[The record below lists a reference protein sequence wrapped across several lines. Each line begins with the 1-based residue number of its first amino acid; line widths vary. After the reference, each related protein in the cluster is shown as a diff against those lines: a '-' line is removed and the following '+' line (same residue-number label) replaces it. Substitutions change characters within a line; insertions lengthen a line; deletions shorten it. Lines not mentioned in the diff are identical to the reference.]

1 MYSQFSGILLAGG
14 RSRRMGGG
22 AKALLSIGGRSII
35 ERVSDVLREIFAHNI
50 VVTNSPK
57 DFEFLGFPMFGDLIP
72 GRGSLGGLYTGLK
85 LCERD
90 YGFLVA
96 CDMPFLNREA
106 ILYMAERAQD
116 HDVVIPR
123 VSGLLEPLHAI
134 YSRRCLPYI
143 EELLAEEDLK
153 IIHLFQNVNVLEIS
167 EEELKVFDPHLLFI
181 MNVNTPDD
189 LRKARE
195 LVRDGREE

>member
-1 MYSQFSGILLAGG
+1 
-14 RSRRMGGG
+14 MGGG
-22 AKALLSIGGRSII
+22 NKALLQIGGRSIV
-35 ERVSDVLREIFAHNI
+35 ERVSDILREVFSHNI
-50 VVTNSPK
+50 VVTNSPE

-96 CDMPFLNREA
+96 CDMPFLNGEA
-106 ILYMAERAQD
+106 ISYMAEQAED
-116 HDVVIPR
+116 YDVIIPK
-123 VSGLLEPLHAI
+123 VSGLWEPLHAI
-134 YSRRCLPYI
+134 YSRRCLPYM

-153 IIHLFQNVNVLEIS
+153 IIHLFQRVNVLEIP
-167 EEELKVFDPHLLFI
+167 EEEFKVFDPRLLFI

-189 LRKARE
+189 LRKARA
-195 LVRDGREE
+195 LARD

>member
-1 MYSQFSGILLAGG
+1 
-14 RSRRMGGG
+14 MGGG
-22 AKALLSIGGRSII
+22 NKALLPIGDRPIV
-35 ERVSDVLREIFAHNI
+35 ERISDVLRGIFEHNI

-57 DFEFLGFPMFGDLIP
+57 DFEFLGFPMFGDLIR

-96 CDMPFLNREA
+96 CDMPFLNRDVV
-106 ILYMAERAQD
+106 LYMLERAD
-116 HDVVIPR
+116 DYDVIVPR
-123 VSGLLEPLHAI
+123 ISGLLEPLHAI
-134 YSRRCLPYI
+134 YSRRCLSYI

-153 IIHLFQNVNVLEIS
+153 IINIFHKANVLEIP
-167 EEELKVFDPHLLFI
+167 EEDLKAFDPSLLFI

-189 LRKARE
+189 LEKARE
-195 LVRDGREE
+195 LAKKSGMGG

>member
-22 AKALLSIGGRSII
+22 NKALLPIGGRSIV
-35 ERVSDVLREIFAHNI
+35 ERVSDVLREIFPRTI
-50 VVTNSPK
+50 VVTDSPE

-85 LCERD
+85 LCDRD

-96 CDMPFLNREA
+96 CDMPFLNREV
-106 ILYMAERAQD
+106 ISYMLQRAQD
-116 HDVVIPR
+116 YDVVIPK

-143 EELLAEEDLK
+143 EELLVEEDLR
-153 IIHLFQNVNVLEIS
+153 ILHLFQEVTTLEIP
-167 EEELKVFDPHLLFI
+167 EDDLKVFDPRLLFI

-189 LRKARE
+189 LRKAQE
-195 LVRDGREE
+195 LVKDAGDE

>member
-1 MYSQFSGILLAGG
+1 
-14 RSRRMGGG
+14 MGGG
-22 AKALLSIGGRSII
+22 NKALLPVGGRSII

-50 VVTNSPK
+50 VVTNCPE

-72 GRGSLGGLYTGLK
+72 GRGSLGGLYTGLR

-106 ILYMAERAQD
+106 ILYMIERAGD
-116 HDVVIPR
+116 YDVVIPK
-123 VSGLLEPLHAI
+123 VSSLLEPLHAI

-153 IIHLFQNVNVLEIS
+153 IIHLFQKVNVMEIP

-189 LRKARE
+189 LSRARE
-195 LVRDGREE
+195 LASERGDG

>member
-22 AKALLSIGGRSII
+22 NKALLPIGGRSIV
-35 ERVSDVLREIFAHNI
+35 ERVSDVLREIFPRTI
-50 VVTNSPK
+50 VVTDSPE

-72 GRGSLGGLYTGLK
+72 GCGSLGGLYTGLK
-85 LCERD
+85 LCDRD

-96 CDMPFLNREA
+96 CDMPFLNREV
-106 ILYMAERAQD
+106 ISYMLQRAQD
-116 HDVVIPR
+116 YDVVIPK

-143 EELLAEEDLK
+143 EELLVEEDLR
-153 IIHLFQNVNVLEIS
+153 ILHLFQEVTTLEIP
-167 EEELKVFDPHLLFI
+167 EDDLKVFDPRLLFI

-189 LRKARE
+189 LRKAQE
-195 LVRDGREE
+195 LVKDAGDE

>member
-1 MYSQFSGILLAGG
+1 
-14 RSRRMGGG
+14 MGGG
-22 AKALLSIGGRSII
+22 NKALLPIGRRSIV
-35 ERVSDVLREIFAHNI
+35 ERVSDVLREIFPRTI
-50 VVTNSPK
+50 VVTNSPE
-57 DFEFLGFPMFGDLIP
+57 DFEFLGFPMFGDIVP

-96 CDMPFLNREA
+96 CDMPFLNREV
-106 ILYMAERAQD
+106 ISYMLQRAQD
-116 HDVVIPR
+116 YDVVIPK

-143 EELLAEEDLK
+143 EELLVEEDLK
-153 IIHLFQNVNVLEIS
+153 IIHLFQNVNVLEIP
-167 EEELKVFDPHLLFI
+167 EDDLKVFDPRLLFI
-181 MNVNTPDD
+181 INVNTPDD

-195 LVRDGREE
+195 LAKDRGDE